1 MAVYATT
8 EPMSSEPIA
17 SLAAPEIDATD
28 IVLNADALGLG
39 QPWSPTN
46 PALQADA
53 TQPGPDPSA
62 SGGPD
67 IMSLLNPGQGIS
79 PELQNEFKRLQR
91 GKMDVTG
98 QIQADN
104 ERRYNEDRQRV
115 LQQYG
120 AENATINDVQKWD
133 VAAERQKY
141 HTDPIESFG
150 SFASIF
156 AMVAS
161 AFTRAPME
169 NALNGAAA
177 AMNARRE
184 NNEFEY
190 QRSMDAFKL
199 NSDLAIKRFN
209 MQHTAMQD
217 AFGIMEKDTQ
227 RGNAKLL
234 ETATKFGD
242 EQVLA
247 LYNAGMFPEIQKLE
261 DSRLKANEGVVNAIV
276 NIRRMEEQERHNKAM
291 EGRQTPDQEFA
302 ARWKQQYPEGTAEQ
316 FAEAYDKFKQGQKAP
331 STGGVMTPGREVAGE
346 ARKRYDEEIKKLDP
360 DDPEFEKKRK
370 AAWDKAQ
377 KETRAAVTPPITANR
392 VEQLKAH
399 IEQYDYAVEGIDRLE
414 KTVKG
419 VKGAFGIGGKIMR
432 PTETFLNVIGGSNS
446 TIYRQVEK
454 EIAELKLRTAKLLK
468 DSPSSGRELSSV
480 QSLVDSLV
488 PGMTAGSSFQSV
500 MQQMGHLKAEFKTI
514 QNNAKKRLQ
523 EGTGGAKEDEPAAT
537 APVAE
542 EDSNWWSSSPL
553 KK

>member
-1 MAVYATT
+1 MAVTATT
-8 EPMSSEPIA
+8 EPLASESIA
-17 SLAAPEIDATD
+17 AMTGPPEIDATD

-39 QPWSPTN
+39 KPVEYTN
-46 PALQADA
+46 AALQADA
-53 TQPGPDPSA
+53 GQPGPDPT
-62 SGGPD
+62 SGGRG
-67 IMSLLNPGQGIS
+67 IMDLLNPGQGIS
-79 PELQNEFKRLQR
+79 PELKNEFIRLQR
-91 GKMDVTG
+91 GKMDATG
-98 QIQADN
+98 QIQAEN

-120 AENATINDVQKWD
+120 AENATINDIPKWD
-133 VAAERQKY
+133 VEAERKKY
-141 HTDPIESFG
+141 HTDPLESFG

-177 AMNARRE
+177 AMNAKRE

-209 MQHTAMQD
+209 MQHAAMQD
-217 AFGIMEKDTQ
+217 AFGIMERDTQ

-234 ETATKFGD
+234 ETATKYGD

-261 DSRLKANEGVVNAIV
+261 DSRLKANEGVVNAIA
-276 NIRRMEEQERHNKAM
+276 NYRRMEEQERHNKAM
-291 EGRQTPDQEFA
+291 EGRQSADQEFA
-302 ARWKQQYPEGTAEQ
+302 ARWRSEHPEGTAEQ

-331 STGGVMTPGREVAGE
+331 GGGIVTQPRIEAQEIERRAKELEAEGLPRKDALDKATKESTQ
-346 ARKRYDEEIKKLDP
+346 
-360 DDPEFEKKRK
+360 RK
-370 AAWDKAQ
+370 A
-377 KETRAAVTPPITANR
+377 PGITANR
-392 VEQLKAH
+392 REQLQAH
-399 IEQYDYAVEGIDRLE
+399 VEQYDYAIEGIDRLE

-432 PTETFLNVIGGSNS
+432 PTETFLNVVGGSNS
-446 TIYRQVEK
+446 TTYRQVEK

-500 MQQMGHLKAEFKTI
+500 MQQMAHLKDEFKTI
-514 QNNAKKRLQ
+514 QKNAKRRLE
-523 EGTGGAKEDEPAAT
+523 EGTGGSREAEPASPA
-537 APVAE
+537 AGGAE
-542 EDSNWWSSSPL
+542 SDANWWSSSPL